1 MKLKVIGLLLA
12 ALMFDV
18 SSAHAIPDC
27 GKPNKT
33 KTEWMLCS
41 SDKAAVADQLMAAAF
56 RDAFNRAKDQEALL
70 KEQEEWNRDVR
81 DACNDVP
88 CLVKA
93 YRDRTNAL
101 ETY

>member
-1 MKLKVIGLLLA
+1 MKGRFVGLLLI
-12 ALMFDV
+12 ALTLHA
-18 SSAHAIPDC
+18 SSAYAVPDC

-41 SDKAAVADQLMAAAF
+41 SDKATVADQLMAAAF
-56 RDAFNRAKDQEALL
+56 RDAFNRVKDQEALL
-70 KEQEEWNRDVR
+70 KEQDAWSRDVR

>member
-1 MKLKVIGLLLA
+1 MRGRLIGLLLA
-12 ALMFDV
+12 ALTLVV
-18 SSAHAIPDC
+18 SSAYAVPDC
-27 GKPNKT
+27 SRPNKT

-41 SDKAAVADQLMAAAF
+41 SDKAAVADQLMATAF
-56 RDAFNRAKDQEALL
+56 RDAFNRVKDKEALL
-70 KEQEEWNRDVR
+70 KEQQEWSRDVR

-93 YRDRTNAL
+93 YRDRANAL

>member
-1 MKLKVIGLLLA
+1 MKGRLIGLLLA
-12 ALMFDV
+12 ALTLDV
-18 SSAHAIPDC
+18 SSTYAVSDC
-27 GKPNKT
+27 SKPNKT

-56 RDAFNRAKDQEALL
+56 RDAFNRVKDQEALL
-70 KEQEEWNRDVR
+70 KEQAEWSRDVR

-93 YRDRTNAL
+93 YRDRANAL

>member
-1 MKLKVIGLLLA
+1 MTRRLVGLLLT
-12 ALMFDV
+12 ALTLQA
-18 SSAHAIPDC
+18 SSAYAVLDC

-41 SDKAAVADQLMAAAF
+41 SDKATVADQLMAAAF
-56 RDAFNRAKDQEALL
+56 RDAFNRVKDQEALL
-70 KEQEEWNRDVR
+70 KEQEEWSRDVR

-93 YRDRTNAL
+93 YRDRANAL

>member
-1 MKLKVIGLLLA
+1 MKGRRIGLVLV
-12 ALMFDV
+12 ALTLDV
-18 SSAHAIPDC
+18 SLAHAVPDC
-27 GKPNKT
+27 SKPNKT
-33 KTEWMLCS
+33 KTDWMLCS

-56 RDAFNRAKDQEALL
+56 RDAFNRVKDQDALL
-70 KEQEEWNRDVR
+70 REQEEWNRDVR

>member
-1 MKLKVIGLLLA
+1 MKRRIMGLLLA
-12 ALMFDV
+12 ALTLDV
-18 SSAHAIPDC
+18 SSAHAVPDC
-27 GKPNKT
+27 SKPNKT

-56 RDAFNRAKDQEALL
+56 RDAFNRVKDQEALL
-70 KEQEEWNRDVR
+70 EEQEEWSRDVR

-93 YRDRTNAL
+93 YRDRANAL

>member
-1 MKLKVIGLLLA
+1 MGLLLS
-12 ALMFDV
+12 ALTLDV
-18 SSAHAIPDC
+18 SSAYAVLDC
-27 GKPNKT
+27 SKPNKT

-56 RDAFNRAKDQEALL
+56 RDAFSRVKDQEALL
-70 KEQEEWNRDVR
+70 KEQEEWSRDVR

-88 CLVKA
+88 CLVKV
-93 YRDRTNAL
+93 YRDRANAL

>member
-1 MKLKVIGLLLA
+1 MKGRRIGLLLV
-12 ALMFDV
+12 ALTLDV
-18 SSAHAIPDC
+18 SLAYAVPDC
-27 GKPNKT
+27 SKPNKT
-33 KTEWMLCS
+33 KTDWLLCS

-56 RDAFNRAKDQEALL
+56 RDAFNRVKDQAALL

-93 YRDRTNAL
+93 YRDRANAL

>member
-1 MKLKVIGLLLA
+1 MKRRFVGLLLI
-12 ALMFDV
+12 ALTILG
-18 SSAHAIPDC
+18 SSAYAIPDC
-27 GKPNKT
+27 GKANKT

-56 RDAFNRAKDQEALL
+56 RDAFNRVKDQAALL

-93 YRDRTNAL
+93 YRDRANAL